1 MYRIVVLLFAVLMIS
16 QPARADEPQIIE
28 IEVTG
33 MTCPFCVYGTEKKL
47 NQLPGVDKAEV
58 SLKAKKARIVM
69 TAGETAD
76 LDAIREAITNAGF
89 TPGEITVDTAQD
101 ADSKDAQ

>member
-1 MYRIVVLLFAVLMIS
+1 MYRLIALIIGMLVLVS
-16 QPARADEPQIIE
+16 PGRADEPQVVE

-47 NQLPGVDKAEV
+47 TDLPGVDKAEV

-69 TAGETAD
+69 TPGKKADIET
-76 LDAIREAITNAGF
+76 IRQAITEAGF
-89 TPGEITVDTAQD
+89 TPGDVTVNTATESQ
-101 ADSKDAQ
+101 

>member
-1 MYRIVVLLFAVLMIS
+1 MNRIIALFVGVLMVS
-16 QPARADEPQIIE
+16 PLSWADEPQVVE

-69 TAGETAD
+69 APGESAD
-76 LDAIREAITNAGF
+76 LEAIRKAIVDAGF
-89 TPGEITVDTAQD
+89 TPATVTLDTATGTQ
-101 ADSKDAQ
+101 